1 MVNAGLIGIG
11 AGLAIGLTGFGTA
24 YAMSDVGSA
33 AVGATAE
40 DEEMFG
46 RGLVFMV
53 IPETVVLFGFVIA
66 FLLMGEMGTA

>member
-1 MVNAGLIGIG
+1 MVEAGLIGIG
-11 AGLAIGLTGFGTA
+11 AGVAIAFTGFATG

-40 DEEMFG
+40 NEEMFG

-53 IPETVVLFGFVIA
+53 IPETIVLFGFVIA
-66 FLLMGEMGTA
+66 FLLLGEM